1 MKCIKFMWDYTL
13 KFGLAMIFLCGALK
27 DLRRCFTKYFSV
39 DYTLTK
45 HSVTDVERFQ
55 IHGLPHA
62 AFVGVL
68 TFTLTGA
75 FNDGTL
81 NLWHILIGDVITDIH
96 LNTKHTPLFWSFP
109 FICALLW
116 LWWLWLLLSSCL
128 FSSCFFCGKIIP
140 LNDKN
145 EFFICTP
152 PEKELDK
159 GGWVRKKA
167 KNNPCPSF
175 HSIDPLKWNNMRDT
189 WDVMIP
195 LPGCQSL
202 TGWHDMTSNEVGD
215 HIYVY
220 GTNNCIVEKHQN
232 PDILYIRYA
241 DTWYM

>member
-1 MKCIKFMWDYTL
+1 MTSSRTFILTQNTRPFFEAFPSYARC
-13 KFGLAMIFLCGALK
+13 CGCGGCGCCC
-27 DLRRCFTKYFSV
+27 RPVCSHRV
-39 DYTLTK
+39 
-45 HSVTDVERFQ
+45 
-55 IHGLPHA
+55 
-62 AFVGVL
+62 
-68 TFTLTGA
+68 
-75 FNDGTL
+75 
-81 NLWHILIGDVITDIH
+81 
-96 LNTKHTPLFWSFP
+96 
-109 FICALLW
+109 
-116 LWWLWLLLSSCL
+116 
-128 FSSCFFCGKIIP
+128 FFCGKIIP